1 MKPKQNPRKSVNR
14 LPEYLEPQQI
24 ETLIEFAADQSKVAS
39 IFILTMWRA
48 GLRVSEACALKA
60 DDLRFASEA
69 PQIHVRHGK
78 GNKERFVP
86 VHPELLRALKDHVQ
100 YTRIRGK
107 QPVFMTERTAPKGIS
122 RITGW
127 NWTQRAYVKAVRAR
141 AIAPDLP
148 IHPHIFRHS
157 AARHW
162 LTQGVPINVVQLW
175 LGHQNLSTSLIYL
188 SLVPDHGGVML
199 NVA

>member
-1 MKPKQNPRKSVNR
+1 MKSKQNPRGSVNR

-24 ETLIEFAADQSKVAS
+24 ETLIEFAADQSKIAAV
-39 IFILTMWRA
+39 FILTMWRA

-69 PQIHVRHGK
+69 PQIHVRYGK

-86 VHPELLRALKDHVQ
+86 VHPELLRTLKDHIQ

-107 QPVFMTERTAPKGIS
+107 QPVFQTDRTAPKGIS

-127 NWTQRAYVKAVRAR
+127 NWTQRAYAKALRAR

-188 SLVPDHGGVML
+188 SLVPDQGRVML

>member
-1 MKPKQNPRKSVNR
+1 MKSKQNPRGSVNR

-39 IFILTMWRA
+39 NFILTMWRA
-48 GLRVSEACALKA
+48 GLRISEACALNA
-60 DDLRFASEA
+60 EDLKFASDA

-86 VHPELLRALKDHVQ
+86 AHPELLRALKDHIQ
-100 YTRIRGK
+100 YTRARGK
-107 QPVFMTERTAPKGIS
+107 QPVFMVERTGQRPS
-122 RITGW
+122 RVTGW
-127 NWTQRAYVKAVRAR
+127 QWTQRAYVKALRSR
-141 AIAPDLP
+141 AITPDLP

-188 SLVPDHGGVML
+188 SLVPDQGGVML